1 VTLWQPGAGGALVP
15 TCCIQAKAETVP
27 STASA
32 GLRAGLPAW
41 RHARRYLAS
50 GAALPALSGAALLCS
65 APPGG
70 NSALVG
76 RLMRKAPLLA
86 ARLTWCGSARSCCA
100 AVRDM
105 VAHGWAAQCPPQ
117 ERHRSTGIR
126 SCTCTSAMALQN
138 VL

>member
-1 VTLWQPGAGGALVP
+1 MLQVG
-15 TCCIQAKAETVP
+15 KAETT
-27 STASA
+27 TANDWC
-32 GLRAGLPAW
+32 RAEGGLPAW

-100 AVRDM
+100 SVHDM
-105 VAHGWAAQCPPQ
+105 GLYV
-117 ERHRSTGIR
+117 T
-126 SCTCTSAMALQN
+126 
-138 VL
+138 